1 MTHFDVAI
9 IGAGIAGASL
19 AAEIAPYRS
28 ILILE
33 MEDQPGYHT
42 TGRSNA
48 FWHATYGGPD
58 IAPLSSASLA
68 WLRSPPAEFGADGFL
83 SARGAIMLSHKETVA
98 ELDAFVADFADT
110 DIDLERM
117 DRKALEKLIPRLL
130 PEWDAAIIE
139 RSCFDIDVASVHAAY
154 LSIAKRNGAVL
165 ACRAGLTAAQREG
178 QVWSLDT
185 QQTQYTADI
194 VINAAGAWADGV
206 AQMFGAKPLD
216 ITPYRRTIAQ
226 VSVDADV
233 PDDLPLIMDV
243 AGRFYFRPEQGQI
256 WLSPNDETPSAAC
269 DAAPDELD
277 IARAIDQLQ
286 KVVDWP
292 VQRVTKRWA
301 GLRSFAPDRLPVYG
315 FDTQVPGF
323 FWCAGQGGFG
333 IQTAPAAALLCAS
346 LITGHDRDPS
356 IMAIDANLYDPRRF
370 DCSAI

>member
-28 ILILE
+28 VLILE

-83 SARGAIMLSHKETVA
+83 SARGAIMLSHRDTVDR
-98 ELDAFVADFADT
+98 LDAFMADFAGT

-117 DRKALEKLIPRLL
+117 GRTALENLIPGLL
-130 PEWDAAIIE
+130 PEWDAAILE
-139 RSCFDIDVASVHAAY
+139 RSCFDIDVAAVHAAY
-154 LSIAKRNGAVL
+154 VAIAKRNGAAL
-165 ACRAGLTAAQREG
+165 ACRSGLIAAQLDG
-178 QVWSLDT
+178 KVWSLHT
-185 QQTQYTADI
+185 QKAAYTADV
-194 VINAAGAWADGV
+194 VINAAGAWADEV
-206 AQMFGAKPLD
+206 AQMFGAKPLG
-216 ITPYRRTIAQ
+216 IKPYRRTIAQ
-226 VSVDADV
+226 VSVGADV

-243 AGRFYFRPEQGQI
+243 SGRFYFRPERGQI
-256 WLSPNDETPSAAC
+256 WLSPNDETPSPAC
-269 DAAPDELD
+269 DSAPDELD
-277 IARAIDQLQ
+277 IARAIDRLE

-292 VQRVTKRWA
+292 VQRVTKSWA
-301 GLRSFAPDRLPVYG
+301 GLRSFAPDRLPAYG
-315 FDTQVPGF
+315 FDAHVPGF

-333 IQTAPAAALLCAS
+333 IQTAPAAARLCAS
-346 LITGHDRDPS
+346 LITGKDRDPS

-370 DCSAI
+370 DDLAI

>member
-28 ILILE
+28 VLILE

-68 WLRSPPAEFGADGFL
+68 WLRSPPTEFGADGFL
-83 SARGAIMLSHKETVA
+83 SSRGAVMLSHRETVDQ
-98 ELDAFVADFADT
+98 LDTFVADFADT
-110 DIDLERM
+110 DIALERM
-117 DRKALEKLIPRLL
+117 DRKALEKLIPGLL
-130 PEWDAAIIE
+130 PGWDAAIIE
-139 RSCFDIDVASVHAAY
+139 SSCFDIDVAAVHAAY
-154 LSIAKRNGAVL
+154 LAIAKRNGAALV
-165 ACRAGLTAAQREG
+165 CRSGLITAQRHG
-178 QVWSLDT
+178 QVWSLNT
-185 QQTQYTADI
+185 HKSHYTADI

-206 AQMFGAKPLD
+206 AQIFGAKPLG

-226 VSVDADV
+226 VSVGADV

-243 AGRFYFRPEQGQI
+243 AGRFYFRPEHGQI
-256 WLSPNDETPSAAC
+256 WLSPNDETPSPAC

-277 IARAIDQLQ
+277 IARAVDQLQ

-292 VQRVTKRWA
+292 VQRVTKSWA

-315 FDTQVPGF
+315 FDTRVPEF
-323 FWCAGQGGFG
+323 FWCAGQGGYG
-333 IQTAPAAALLCAS
+333 IQTAPAAARLCAS
-346 LITGHDRDPS
+346 LITGEARDPS
-356 IMAIDANLYDPRRF
+356 ISEIDAALYAPRRF
-370 DCSAI
+370 DD